1 MMIMFSPGHYI
12 NNKTDSV
19 LSDTETQCEV
29 MQEIVDL
36 ILEVSSLCFNKVDL
50 I

>member
-1 MMIMFSPGHYI
+1 MFCL
-12 NNKTDSV
+12 

-36 ILEVSSLCFNKVDL
+36 ILEVIFFFFNN
-50 I
+50 IPMCP